1 MNNNINSKINNILS
15 GMNPKD
21 IQQIMQLAKN
31 SGAVSKLTPAQRERI
46 INEFSKL
53 DANEIKRKISKINA
67 SEISK
72 LNADELMAKL
82 RNL

>member
-15 GMNPKD
+15 GMSPKD
-21 IQQIMQLAKN
+21 VQQIMQLAKN

>member
-1 MNNNINSKINNILS
+1 MNNDINSKINNILS
-15 GMNPKD
+15 GMGPKD
-21 IQQIMQLAKN
+21 VQQIMQLAKN

-53 DANEIKRKISKINA
+53 DTAEIKRKMSKINA

-72 LNADELMAKL
+72 LNADELIAKL

>member
-21 IQQIMQLAKN
+21 VQQIMQLAKN

>member
-1 MNNNINSKINNILS
+1 MNNDINSKINNILS
-15 GMNPKD
+15 GMSPKD
-21 IQQIMQLAKN
+21 VQQIMQLAKN

-53 DANEIKRKISKINA
+53 DTAEIKRKMSKINA

-72 LNADELMAKL
+72 LNADELIAKL

>member
-21 IQQIMQLAKN
+21 VQQIMQLAKN
-31 SGAVSKLTPAQRERI
+31 SGAASKLTPAQRERI